1 MFEVR
6 KLSTAD
12 LSSLLSLISVV
23 EDNLAFKEQW
33 LPMEEKEKEA
43 LVTNIRTMM
52 FGMFDGDILIG
63 ATGLFWDT
71 AHVAKYLGNIHAM
84 DPVAV
89 VGRGMVLPSYRKQG
103 IASRL
108 LTEIMDMARVMGFNT
123 LVVSAHPE
131 NKASIKTLT
140 NAGFTVREEREM
152 MPGYKRSI
160 LSKEL

>member
-6 KLSTAD
+6 KLSTKD
-12 LSSLLSLISVV
+12 LDSLLKLISVV
-23 EDNLAFKEQW
+23 ESNLTFKEQW
-33 LPMEEKEKEA
+33 LPMTEREKEA
-43 LVTNIRTMM
+43 LLTDIRIMM
-52 FGMFDGDILIG
+52 FGMFDGDTLIG
-63 ATGLFWDT
+63 ATGLFWNT
-71 AHVAKYLGNIHAM
+71 AHVDKYLGGFRVIE
-84 DPVAV
+84 PVAV

-108 LTEIMDMARVMGFNT
+108 LNEVTDMAKVMGFNT